1 MGHQVYMSDK
11 EVAERFS
18 IGRATVWRWV
28 KEQGFPSPIRLSENC
43 TRWRL
48 EDVVAWE
55 AKRSR
60 ESTEQEEEVVRISR
74 TAGAAKSENESGQSG
89 EEAENTENSQP
100 REGT

>member
-1 MGHQVYMSDK
+1 MTQMYLSDK
-11 EVAERFS
+11 NICVRFN

-28 KEQGFPSPIRLSENC
+28 KKQGFPSPVRLSENC

-89 EEAENTENSQP
+89 EESEDTESQAK
-100 REGT
+100 EGA